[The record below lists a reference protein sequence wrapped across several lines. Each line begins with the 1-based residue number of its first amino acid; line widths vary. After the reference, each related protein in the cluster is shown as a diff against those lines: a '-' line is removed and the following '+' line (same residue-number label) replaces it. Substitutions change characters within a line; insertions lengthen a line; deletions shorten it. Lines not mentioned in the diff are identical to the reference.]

1 MEKTFNKT
9 GNEQKTILSHSKL
22 WENQNNE
29 INDIKPHI
37 KN

>member
-1 MEKTFNKT
+1 MEKTFNKI
-9 GNEQKTILSHSKL
+9 GNEQKTIWSHSKL
-22 WENQNNE
+22 RENQNNE